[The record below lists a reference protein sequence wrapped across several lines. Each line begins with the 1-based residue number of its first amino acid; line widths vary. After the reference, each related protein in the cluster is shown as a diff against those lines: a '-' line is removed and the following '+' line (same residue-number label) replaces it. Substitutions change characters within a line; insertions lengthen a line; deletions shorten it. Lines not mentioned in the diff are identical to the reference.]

1 VAAIGTD
8 VDENIRHDEARAREL
23 DRAQRQ
29 ARADEFVA
37 AAAGIGDVIADFGM
51 CKHEFFS
58 AMGRATRDR
67 AVRATYGAEPREDS
81 SGRRYN

>member
-1 VAAIGTD
+1 
-8 VDENIRHDEARAREL
+8 
-23 DRAQRQ
+23 
-29 ARADEFVA
+29 
-37 AAAGIGDVIADFGM
+37 M